1 MKCCKIG
8 TSLAVAAGLGIAA
21 VWFTGVG
28 PALWQR
34 TVDKIE
40 KQVPPEVQIEQLK
53 LDISKLTKDMDK
65 NWTAIAKYEHEVKE
79 LRKELERKQ
88 AKLKSMEKEL
98 ASAAEEIEAKVKF
111 VKYEGKE
118 YKRSDALRLLD
129 REASY
134 FAALKREVASKE
146 KLLAAREQKLAAA
159 MATQKEMK
167 SQQQELLTQVALLE
181 ADLETLKLMRTE
193 SKLPTGEG
201 SRLDKIKQR
210 LNKLQTDVEIQKRA
224 QELSEASHG
233 GSVGSAEKDD
243 AAEHDSVLQR
253 VRAALKGEVEKDD
266 DH

>member
-1 MKCCKIG
+1 MKCCRIG
-8 TSLAVAAGLGIAA
+8 TALAVAAGLG
-21 VWFTGVG
+21 VGTLWLTGVG
-28 PALWQR
+28 GALYHR
-34 TVDKIE
+34 AKDKIE
-40 KQVPPEVQIEQLK
+40 RQVPPDVQIEQLK
-53 LDISKLTKDMDK
+53 IDISKLSKDVDK

-88 AKLKSMEKEL
+88 AKLTVMEKEL
-98 ASAAEEIEAKVKF
+98 AAAAEEVEAKVKF
-111 VKYEGKE
+111 VNYEGKQ
-118 YKRSDALRLLD
+118 YDRSQALRLLD

-146 KLLAAREQKLAAA
+146 KLLTAREQKLAAA
-159 MATQKEMK
+159 LATQKEMK

-210 LNKLQTDVEIQKRA
+210 LVKLQTDVEIQKRA
-224 QELSEASHG
+224 QELSESSHG
-233 GSVGSAEKDD
+233 GMVGSADQGDVADHD
-243 AAEHDSVLQR
+243 AVLKR
-253 VRAALKGEVEKDD
+253 VRAALQGNASKA